1 MRQCCSIVV
10 VLCLLL
16 VAAVQPAKAANDDPD
31 PIVVKDPH
39 YGEVLFYF
47 YQEDYFPAIVR
58 LLAAQDKW
66 RLAAQSEPTDHA
78 EQKEQI
84 RAGKPAEF
92 SGAAVHAEQAELL
105 LGGMFLSYGH
115 HLEAAK
121 IFERLLTDNVD
132 TETRDR
138 TWFFLAKI
146 WLQRGY
152 LDESQ
157 KALLNLSGD
166 LPENLQREARML
178 QSQIYISN
186 GQYDQA
192 IALLRAWKGKTEWA
206 SYAKFNLGVAL
217 VRSGQIEAASEI
229 LNELGDM
236 NPFNEEL
243 TSLRDKANLALGY
256 ALLQDGQPLA
266 AKESLQRVRLEGPF
280 SNKALLG
287 VGWADAEVE
296 NYRRAL
302 VPWMELRSRDLLDSA
317 VQESMLAIPYALAK
331 LDSISQAA
339 DHYLNA
345 IEAFYEEVNRID
357 RTIGYIESGDIFQ
370 EFLADDPLD
379 STGWY
384 WQLEKL
390 PEGPEGR
397 YLYHLLATHKFQE
410 GLKNYRDLTYLYNNL
425 DAWQQNIGVYASM
438 LETRIQAYEERL
450 PRVEDALARADL
462 DGMVDRKLEFDSVLN
477 EIEQDNDWLALATA
491 HEFEMWGEVTG
502 LENTRALAAD
512 IPEAE
517 EVRDKILLLKGVLQW
532 QIELDFK
539 DRLWRV
545 RRDLRKTGEALVETQ
560 RSRRKIDDTMRNEPL
575 RFQELSSRVY
585 GLEPKI
591 DGMKIRVGESLA
603 EQRAFLEAIAVGELQ
618 AQKQRLDI
626 YTVQARFALAA
637 IYDLAA
643 TVGDVSE

>member
-1 MRQCCSIVV
+1 LLRCRFIIAALS
-10 VLCLLL
+10 LLL
-16 VAAVQPAKAANDDPD
+16 LASVQPSQAAKDGPD

-58 LLAAQDKW
+58 LLAAQEQS
-66 RLAAQSEPTDHA
+66 RLDD
-78 EQKEQI
+78 
-84 RAGKPAEF
+84 
-92 SGAAVHAEQAELL
+92 HAEQAELL
-105 LGGMFLSYGH
+105 LGGLYLSYGH

-121 IFERLLTDNVD
+121 IFERLLADNVNP
-132 TETRDR
+132 EIRDR

-157 KALLNLSGD
+157 KALANLSAN
-166 LPENLQREARML
+166 LPDNMWREAQML
-178 QSQIYISN
+178 QSQIYINS
-186 GQYDQA
+186 GQYDRA
-192 IALLRAWKGKTEWA
+192 IALLQNWKGKTEWA

-217 VRSGQIEAASEI
+217 VRSGQVQVAAEI
-229 LNELGDM
+229 LDELGDL

-256 ALLQDGQPLA
+256 ALLQDDQPLA
-266 AKESLQRVRLEGPF
+266 AKIPLQRVRLEGPF

-296 NYRRAL
+296 NYERAL
-302 VPWMELRSRDLLDSA
+302 VPWMELRGRDLLDSA

-345 IEAFYEEVNRID
+345 IEAFYEEANRID
-357 RTIGYIESGDIFQ
+357 RTIGFIESGDIFQ
-370 EFLADDPLD
+370 EFLSDDPLD

-384 WQLEKL
+384 WRLEEL

-397 YLYHLLATHKFQE
+397 YLYHLLATHEFQE
-410 GLKNYRDLTYLYNNL
+410 GLKNYRDLNYLYSNL
-425 DAWQQNIGVYASM
+425 DGWQQSVGVYANM
-438 LETRIQAYEERL
+438 LETRLQAYKERL

-462 DGMVDRKLEFDSVLN
+462 DGMVDRKLEFDSLLN
-477 EIEQDNDWLALATA
+477 DIEQSGDWLALATER
-491 HEFEMWGEVTG
+491 EFELWGEIAG
-502 LENTRALAAD
+502 LENTPALSAN
-512 IPEAE
+512 IPEAD

-532 QIELDFK
+532 QLEREFK
-539 DRLWRV
+539 DRMWRI
-545 RRDLRKTGEALVETQ
+545 RRDVRKTGEALVETQ
-560 RSRRKIDDTMRNEPL
+560 RSRRQIDDTMRNEPV
-575 RFQELSSRVY
+575 RFEELSSRVY
-585 GLEPKI
+585 GLRPRI
-591 DGMKIRVGESLA
+591 DGMKSRVGESMA
-603 EQRAFLEAIAVGELQ
+603 EQRAFLESIAVGELQ
-618 AQKQRLDI
+618 AQKQRLDV

-643 TVGDVSE
+643 TAGNLAK